1 MARGCKRTLFGRS
14 LLVGCL
20 AALLCGCVDTSFLVP
35 REPVTI
41 RFAFPG
47 DTNYYAA
54 LIEAFQSQHKNVTL
68 ELAQGNRFYFRRQSE
83 ENQYDVALVPQFMLP
98 GLIEEQAVI
107 SLNALISEDRD
118 FSMDDFY
125 PGAADVMN
133 VQGQT
138 YAIPYMVDVAVM
150 VYNKDLF
157 DKYVVPYPELEWTQD
172 EFLERAKRLTHEDAG
187 EYGYAYQQVGGQRG
201 LTELMLLI
209 YQNGG
214 RFFDDLSN
222 PTRII
227 FNEPLNVE
235 AMQWYADLSHLH
247 KVAPPLG
254 GRQMPYPDAGINGG
268 KYAMWIGY
276 LGDDWGDLNVGIA
289 PLPRGRNAVTTGTVL
304 GLVISPETQDAQ
316 AAWEW
321 VSYISGQ
328 APPGLMPPRRS
339 VAESDAMT
347 RLLSPEGVDVGRAS
361 LPNLISFN
369 LSFEGQLGKTWGTA
383 MQAYSTA
390 VARIQNGD
398 PVQTTLDEAQEKSG
412 F

>member
-1 MARGCKRTLFGRS
+1 MVRGGMRSTLRWI

-20 AALLCGCVDTSFLVP
+20 ATLLCGCVDTSFLVP

-47 DTNYYAA
+47 DTDYYDA
-54 LIEAFQSQHKNVTL
+54 LIEEFQGRHKHITVELVQSNYFYYRGRSQ
-68 ELAQGNRFYFRRQSE
+68 ED
-83 ENQYDVALVPQFMLP
+83 QYDVALMPQFMLP

-125 PGAADVMN
+125 PGAVDVMN

-138 YAIPYMVDVAVM
+138 YAIPYMADMAVM

-157 DKYVVPYPELEWTQD
+157 DKYGVPYPELDWTRD
-172 EFLERAKRLTHEDAG
+172 EFLGRAKSLTHEDAG

-201 LTELMLLI
+201 FTELMLLI
-209 YQNGG
+209 YQSGG

-222 PTRII
+222 PTRMI

-235 AMQWYADLSHLH
+235 AMQWYADLIHLH
-247 KVAPPLG
+247 KVAPRLG
-254 GRQMPYPDAGINGG
+254 GRQIPYPDAGIDGG

-276 LGDDWGDLNVGIA
+276 LGDDWDDLNVGIA
-289 PLPRGRNAVTTGTVL
+289 PLPRGRNAVTMGTVL

-321 VSYISGQ
+321 ISYVSGQ

-339 VAESDAMT
+339 VAESEAMT
-347 RLLSPEGVDVGRAS
+347 RMLPPEAVEVGRAS

-369 LSFEGQLGKTWGTA
+369 FSFEGRLGKTWGTA
-383 MQAYSTA
+383 MQVYSTA

-398 PVQTTLDEAQEKSG
+398 PVQATLDEAQEKSG